1 LYNKDKTLGVFTHFN
16 KQLNGGGLLNIFDII
31 GPVMI
36 GPSSSHTAGAVRLG
50 NLARNILGEEPIEAQ
65 IFLFNSFSTTGKGHG
80 TDKALVAGI
89 LGLSTDDDGI
99 KESFEIA
106 RKQGIKVDLVFGNTY
121 PEFHPNTA
129 KFILKGKNNSTIVIG
144 SSIGGGRVVVFS
156 IDGFN
161 TEFTGEFNTIITIHD
176 DRPGMI
182 AKVASFLAKKGI
194 NIARMK
200 VSRDS
205 RGKTALMVIEVDEEV
220 PEGLEFDLS
229 RMNHVQRAMVI
240 KSVIRGV

>member
-1 LYNKDKTLGVFTHFN
+1 
-16 KQLNGGGLLNIFDII
+16 
-31 GPVMI
+31 MI

-50 NLARNILGEEPIEAQ
+50 NLARNILGEDPTEAQ
-65 IFLFNSFSTTGKGHG
+65 IVLFNSFSKTGTGHG

-106 RKQGIKVDLVFGNTY
+106 RKQGIKVDLVFGNTHA
-121 PEFHPNTA
+121 EFSPNTA
-129 KFILKGKNNSTIVIG
+129 KFTLRGKDNSTTVIG
-144 SSIGGGRVVVFS
+144 SSIGGGRVIIFS

-182 AKVASFLAKKGI
+182 AKVASFLAEKDI
-194 NIARMK
+194 NIAQMK
-200 VSRDS
+200 VSRES

-220 PEGLEFDLS
+220 PEGLESALS
-229 RMNHVQRAMVI
+229 SMNHVQRAMVI
-240 KSVIRGV
+240 KSILGGV

>member
-1 LYNKDKTLGVFTHFN
+1 MF
-16 KQLNGGGLLNIFDII
+16 LLNIFDII

-50 NLARNILGEEPIEAQ
+50 NLARNILGEKPVKAEIV
-65 IFLFNSFSTTGKGHG
+65 LYNSFAKTGTGHG

-89 LGLSTDDDGI
+89 IGLSTDDDGI

-106 RKQGIKVDLVFGNTY
+106 RRYGIKVDLVFGDVN
-121 PEFHPNTA
+121 PEFHPNTV
-129 KFILKGKNNSTIVIG
+129 KLTLQGPSRSTTVLG

-161 TEFTGEFNTIITIHD
+161 TEFSGEYNTIITIHE

-182 AKVASFLAKKGI
+182 AKVASFLAEEGV
-194 NIARMK
+194 NVAQMR
-200 VSRDS
+200 VSRES

-220 PEGLEFDLS
+220 PEGLEAALS
-229 RMNHVQRAMVI
+229 VMNHIQRAMVI
-240 KSVIRGV
+240 KSVLRGD

>member
-1 LYNKDKTLGVFTHFN
+1 M
-16 KQLNGGGLLNIFDII
+16 NIFDII

-50 NLARNILGEEPIEAQ
+50 NLARNILGEDPTEAQ
-65 IFLFNSFSTTGKGHG
+65 IVLFNSFSKTGTGHG

-106 RKQGIKVDLVFGNTY
+106 RKQGIKVDLVFGNTHA
-121 PEFHPNTA
+121 EFSPNTA
-129 KFILKGKNNSTIVIG
+129 KFTLRGKDNSTTVIG
-144 SSIGGGRVVVFS
+144 SSIGGGRVIIFS

-182 AKVASFLAKKGI
+182 AKVASFLAEKDI
-194 NIARMK
+194 NIAQMK
-200 VSRDS
+200 VSRES

-220 PEGLEFDLS
+220 PEGLESALS
-229 RMNHVQRAMVI
+229 SMNHVQRAMVI
-240 KSVIRGV
+240 KSILGGV